1 MRLLERTKRTNT
13 KRPTVL
19 KMLTSEPEVNS
30 YSILKCSGSLGFEP
44 ILDTSAIDDKIAESV
59 REY

>member
-1 MRLLERTKRTNT
+1 
-13 KRPTVL
+13 
-19 KMLTSEPEVNS
+19 MLTSEPEVNS
-30 YSILKCSGSLGFEP
+30 YSILKCSGSLGFEH